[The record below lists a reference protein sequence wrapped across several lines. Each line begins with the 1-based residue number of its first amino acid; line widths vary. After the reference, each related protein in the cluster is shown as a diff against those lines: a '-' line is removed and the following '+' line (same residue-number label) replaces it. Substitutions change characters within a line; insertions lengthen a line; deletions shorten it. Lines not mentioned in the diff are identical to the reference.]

1 MTVRELMEQLGGF
14 DGDTEVQIDFVE
26 EVDRSL
32 ALTIET
38 VELDPVIGTVIIE
51 AVEL

>member
-1 MTVRELMEQLGGF
+1 VTVRELIDQLKDF
-14 DGDTEVQIDFVE
+14 DGETEVQIDFVE
-26 EVDRSL
+26 EADRSL

-38 VELDPVIGTVIIE
+38 VDLDPIIGTVIIE